1 MRLIDR
7 RDKNEATGEVLTL
20 NNRMLGT
27 KMGDRHLRSKPAK
40 SEEKKA
46 KRAKRDEKEHSMK
59 VSDLVVVVK
68 IFRNT
73 IRYGSVLAQL
83 HQIECCESANGWHC
97 IVK

>member
-59 VSDLVVVVK
+59 VSVTLQFSNFQEYKPHV
-68 IFRNT
+68 
-73 IRYGSVLAQL
+73 SVRSLWQ
-83 HQIECCESANGWHC
+83 QIEVES
-97 IVK
+97 VQ